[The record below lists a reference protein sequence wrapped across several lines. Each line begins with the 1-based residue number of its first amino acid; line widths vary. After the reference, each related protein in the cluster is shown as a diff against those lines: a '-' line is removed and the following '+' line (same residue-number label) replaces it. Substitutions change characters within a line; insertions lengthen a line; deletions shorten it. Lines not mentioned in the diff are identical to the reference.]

1 MVHKAAVMRFRSRT
15 FRLFRKGIRGIVRF
29 FFFHFFFRFWKS
41 ANTSRTKVGVSARS
55 FVPCFRHKYNVNPTK
70 LTERSVA
77 PPAQHRKRHFSVGSF
92 VTKTRHTAKRQM
104 EQTPATIASA
114 VGWGMMLAL
123 LASTGSRLF
132 IVERWCSS
140 KKKVRNGKW

>member
-1 MVHKAAVMRFRSRT
+1 GIGFNGDSLHAFDEISVQDLSAVWERDKRDRA
-15 FRLFRKGIRGIVRF
+15 F
-29 FFFHFFFRFWKS
+29 FFFFQVFFRFWKS

-114 VGWGMMLAL
+114 VG
-123 LASTGSRLF
+123 
-132 IVERWCSS
+132 
-140 KKKVRNGKW
+140 